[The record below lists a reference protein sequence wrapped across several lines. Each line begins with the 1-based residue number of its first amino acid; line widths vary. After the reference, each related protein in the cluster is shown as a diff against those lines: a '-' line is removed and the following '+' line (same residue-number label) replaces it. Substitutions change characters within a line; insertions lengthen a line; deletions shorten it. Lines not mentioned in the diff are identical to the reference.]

1 MDAETL
7 ELAIIGAGAAGLHA
21 ARAAADGGIGFE
33 IFDDHERVGDE
44 WRQRYRS
51 LRLFTP
57 RRWLD
62 LPGMHI
68 DIGFFEY
75 PTADQ
80 LADYLERYASANGF
94 AVRTSTR
101 VVRLTRHA
109 SGHFLLELSGGGEV
123 TARQVIVATGAHH
136 IPVVP
141 AFAEQLDPRI
151 RQIHSLDYRDADDLA
166 PGPVLVVGA
175 GNSGTDI
182 ALEAVAAG
190 HATTIS
196 GRVPGQ
202 VPGRIDTPIGN
213 LIAGVA
219 IRRLR
224 GLTMDTARGRRFRA
238 EHAGHGVNLVRNHI
252 GDLTRAGVR
261 HVGRIE
267 SVREGAPALAD
278 GELIES
284 STIVWCT
291 GSRPRLHWIDIP
303 AAFGPDGM
311 PAHERGVATAVPGL
325 GFVGLPFLYSV
336 ASPTLMGMG
345 RDARHLIEHLGAA
358 LVPA

>member
-1 MDAETL
+1 MHAEML
-7 ELAIIGAGAAGLHA
+7 DLAIIGAGAAGLHA
-21 ARAAADGGIGFE
+21 ARAAADRGIGFE

-44 WRQRYRS
+44 WRERYRS

-57 RRWLD
+57 RRWAD

-68 DIGFFEY
+68 DIGYFEY
-75 PTADQ
+75 PTAAQ

-94 AVRTSTR
+94 SVRTSTR
-101 VVRLTRHA
+101 IVRLTQHPA
-109 SGHFLLELSGGGEV
+109 GHFVLELSDGGEA
-123 TARQVIVATGAHH
+123 TARQVIVATGAHR

-141 AFAEQLDPRI
+141 ALAEGLDSRI
-151 RQIHSLDYRDADDLA
+151 RQIHSLDYRGPDDLA

-182 ALEAVAAG
+182 ALEAVASG

-202 VPGRIDTPIGN
+202 IPGRVDTPIGN
-213 LIAGVA
+213 LIAGMA
-219 IRRLR
+219 IRRLC
-224 GLTMDTARGRRFRA
+224 GTTMDTEKGRRFRE

-252 GDLTRAGVR
+252 GDLTRAGIR

-267 SVREGAPALAD
+267 SVRDSAPALEG
-278 GELIES
+278 GERIEA

-291 GSRPRLHWIDIP
+291 GSRPQHDWIDIP
-303 AAFGPDGM
+303 AAFAPDGA
-311 PAHERGVATAVPGL
+311 PAHVRGVATEVPGL
-325 GFVGLPFLYSV
+325 GFLGLPFQYSV

-345 RDARHLIEHLGAA
+345 RDARHLIDHMAGA
-358 LVPA
+358 LVA